1 MTKRNKTIYWIST
14 LWLASGMLAT
24 GTLQLFKAK
33 AEGALAPPGVYG
45 ITHLGF
51 PIYFLTKWGIY
62 LTQVTP
68 RCSIAFHGGL
78 SAKSGRIRSPLLHRE
93 GMPGVFGPASVAG
106 WFSLSTM
113 RGAEGVVGE

>member
-1 MTKRNKTIYWIST
+1 MLCLIQEPKWKSGVSWIIGIIGELSGETKVT
-14 LWLASGMLAT
+14 LRVRRL
-24 GTLQLFKAK
+24 
-33 AEGALAPPGVYG
+33 ENRE
-45 ITHLGF
+45 
-51 PIYFLTKWGIY
+51 KWGIY
-62 LTQVTP
+62 FTQVTP

-78 SAKSGRIRSPLLHRE
+78 SAKSDRIRSPLLHRE

>member
-1 MTKRNKTIYWIST
+1 
-14 LWLASGMLAT
+14 MLAT
-24 GTLQLFKAK
+24 STNIHFHGMYV
-33 AEGALAPPGVYG
+33 PPKCHQDEIV
-45 ITHLGF
+45 ITD
-51 PIYFLTKWGIY
+51 KWGIY

-78 SAKSGRIRSPLLHRE
+78 SAKSDRIRSPLLHRE